1 LLSEAPLDGMD
12 PDLSTLDAYLE
23 EVGADGYLVDAD
35 SENADQYYLSGF
47 DAPDPFLTLYD
58 GSVRLLF
65 DRSLEYAR
73 AVRESRGETVERFVD
88 YDHGEYA
95 ETYGH
100 GEAGDRVRADFL
112 REYGVETVAVPPRFP
127 VETADGLREQ
137 GLTVTVDHDATV
149 TAVRAV
155 KTDRE
160 VDHVRAAQR
169 ANEAAMAAA
178 QERIAAADVVDG
190 VLHED
195 GDPLTSEA
203 VKRTVERTLL
213 ERDCVLDDTIVACGA
228 DAADP
233 HDRGSGPLVAGEPI
247 IVDVFPRGKEE
258 GYHADMTRT
267 FIKGDPSATVR
278 EWYDLTEEAQRAAFD
293 AIAAGVSGE
302 TVHDAVCDV
311 YEAAGEPTL
320 RSDPDTETGFIH
332 GTGHG
337 VGLDVHEPPR
347 LAPGGDELEAG
358 MVVTVEPGLYDPA
371 AGGVRIEDF
380 VVVREDGYENLTD
393 YPKRLVVE

>member
-1 LLSEAPLDGMD
+1 MD
-12 PDLSTLDAYLE
+12 ADFLPDLSALDDALE
-23 EVGADGYLVDAD
+23 SHDADGYLIDAD
-35 SENADQYYLSGF
+35 GDDSDQRYLSGF

-58 GSVRLLF
+58 GGVRLLVS
-65 DRSLEYAR
+65 SLEYGRAR
-73 AVRESRGETVERFVD
+73 SESRADSVERLAD
-88 YDHGEYA
+88 YDYGSKVEEY
-95 ETYGH
+95 GR
-100 GEAGDRVRADFL
+100 GEARRRVLVEFL
-112 REYGVETVAVPPRFP
+112 EAHGAEGAIAPERFP
-127 VETADGLREQ
+127 LGTADGIRES
-137 GLTVTVDHDATV
+137 GVDV
-149 TAVRAV
+149 GVEREGVVERIRAV
-155 KTDRE
+155 KHEYEIDRIRE
-160 VDHVRAAQR
+160 AQR
-169 ANEAAMAAA
+169 ANEAAM
-178 QERIAAADVVDG
+178 ERAERLLREADVDSGGRLVHDG
-190 VLHED
+190 E
-195 GDPLTSEA
+195 PLTSERVRRA
-203 VKRTVERTLL
+203 IEMALL
-213 ERDCVLDDTIVACGA
+213 ERDHALDETIVACGA

-371 AGGVRIEDF
+371 VGGVRIEDF